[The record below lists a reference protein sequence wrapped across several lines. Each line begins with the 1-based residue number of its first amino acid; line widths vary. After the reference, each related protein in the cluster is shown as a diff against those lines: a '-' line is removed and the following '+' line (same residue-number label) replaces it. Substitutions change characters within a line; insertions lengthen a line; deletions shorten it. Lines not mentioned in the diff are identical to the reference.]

1 MRIDNQFTVPATP
14 ERAWEFL
21 TDLGRVAPCL
31 PGATVESVAGDT
43 LTGRVA
49 LRIGPMN
56 MSYAGEAAFVVKDDE
71 SMIATIEA
79 GGRDGRGGGTVKATI
94 KASLAEA
101 PGGTQVCLATDLG
114 LTGRVAQLGQGP
126 IKELSAKLMGQFA
139 DCLAARLEEPA
150 TRPADAGRPGDT
162 SPPAPP
168 VEPVE
173 PINLL
178 DASPVSTKVL
188 AGVAAVAVAVV
199 VGILLGRVG
208 RRSGGR

>member
-31 PGATVESVAGDT
+31 PGATVESVAGDA

-56 MSYAGEAAFVVKDDE
+56 MSYAGEAAFVIKDDAN
-71 SMIATIEA
+71 MIATIEA

-94 KASLAEA
+94 KASLVES
-101 PGGTQVCLATDLG
+101 PDGTQVCLATDLG

-139 DCLAARLEEPA
+139 DCLAARLAEPA
-150 TRPADAGRPGDT
+150 DRPSDAGRARDAT
-162 SPPAPP
+162 PPT
-168 VEPVE
+168 EPVE

-178 DASPVSTKVL
+178 HASPVPPKVL
-188 AGVAAVAVAVV
+188 AGVAAVVAAVV
-199 VGILLGRVG
+199 VGLLLGRAG
-208 RRSGGR
+208 RRRGGR

>member
-71 SMIATIEA
+71 NMVATIEA

-150 TRPADAGRPGDT
+150 DRPADAGRSRDT
-162 SPPAPP
+162 TPPAQ
-168 VEPVE
+168 PVE

-178 DASPVSTKVL
+178 DASPVPTKVL

-199 VGILLGRVG
+199 VGILLGRAG